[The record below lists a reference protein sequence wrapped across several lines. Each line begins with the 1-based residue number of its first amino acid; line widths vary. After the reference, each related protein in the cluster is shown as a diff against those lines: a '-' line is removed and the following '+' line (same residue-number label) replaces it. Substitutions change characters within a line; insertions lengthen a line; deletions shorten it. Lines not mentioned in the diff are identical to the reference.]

1 MDMELKA
8 LLKGRPFLKVY
19 LDLLAI
25 DGIALLDVLIVS
37 YIIYFNVNDNKCFL
51 SSNDLRWALGVSK
64 RAIEKS
70 FKRLKDYGYLE
81 IVHQKNGIK
90 QEKRLT
96 DKFLDMVWHKNTSE
110 EENAVKEQIKA
121 LREKLKIRH

>member
-1 MDMELKA
+1 MDQELKA

-96 DKFLDMVWHKNTSE
+96 NKFLDMVWHKNTSE
-110 EENAVKEQIKA
+110 EESAVKEQIKA